1 MEKKI
6 NLKPVDDVFK
16 KFLTAEEI
24 AAADAEADEEL
35 KVLQALQEDISK
47 FVISVMTK
55 RDLGFRAFAREHDLS
70 LSMATKILK
79 GNGNLTL
86 ETIAN
91 LAAKN
96 GKKAHL
102 VFEEV

>member
-24 AAADAEADEEL
+24 SAVGAEADQEL

-47 FVISVMTK
+47 FVVSLMTE

-79 GNGNLTL
+79 GSGNLTL

-102 VFEEV
+102 IFENE

>member
-16 KFLTAEEI
+16 KFLTPNEI
-24 AAADAEADEEL
+24 CAADAEADEEL
-35 KVLQALQEDISK
+35 KVLRALQEDISK
-47 FVISVMTK
+47 FVVSVMKK

-70 LSMATKILK
+70 LSMAAKILK
-79 GNGNLTL
+79 GSGNLTF

-91 LAAKN
+91 IAAKN
-96 GKKAHL
+96 GNKVHL
-102 VFEEV
+102 VFEEL